1 MLLFHA
7 AQTLP
12 RLFRLF
18 GLHTRLPRRPGSAGH
33 RKPRCHLPCMGLR
46 QVPPSRFRRFDPQ
59 CRLRAFRT
67 LAASR
72 QSHPG
77 QTQQSPFR
85 MGKGART
92 VQHRQ
97 GGIRRSPENSEMHPD
112 SRPALDGRLG
122 TVRQHPPAPP
132 AGIALRQTRSKP
144 LHGFYSKRRKF
155 RDAKR
160 KHCRFVR
167 RLRLPDAVPVP
178 LLERHRI
185 FLPQP

>member
-1 MLLFHA
+1 MKSLLLLA
-7 AQTLP
+7 ATICCACCSCVQPKHYPDYSVSSGFALDSLDARDP
-12 RLFRLF
+12 QVI
-18 GLHTRLPRRPGSAGH
+18 G
-33 RKPRCHLPCMGLR
+33 KPRCHLPCMGLR

-72 QSHPG
+72 QSHPAKRNKVL
-77 QTQQSPFR
+77 SEWV
-85 MGKGART
+85 KGLRT

-112 SRPALDGRLG
+112 SRPALDGRHG
-122 TVRQHPPAPP
+122 TVRQRPPAPP

-155 RDAKR
+155 RNAKR
-160 KHCRFVR
+160 KHCRVVR
-167 RLRLPDAVPVP
+167 
-178 LLERHRI
+178 
-185 FLPQP
+185 

>member
-1 MLLFHA
+1 MKSLLLLA
-7 AQTLP
+7 ATICCACCSCVQPKHDPDYSVSSGFALDSLDARDPQVIENLGVTC
-12 RLFRLF
+12 RVW
-18 GLHTRLPRRPGSAGH
+18 GYV
-33 RKPRCHLPCMGLR
+33 K
-46 QVPPSRFRRFDPQ
+46 VPPSCFRRFDPQ

-97 GGIRRSPENSEMHPD
+97 GGIRRSPENREMHPD
-112 SRPALDGRLG
+112 SRPALDGRHG
-122 TVRQHPPAPP
+122 TVRQRPPAPP

-155 RDAKR
+155 RNAKR
-160 KHCRFVR
+160 KHCRVVR
-167 RLRLPDAVPVP
+167 
-178 LLERHRI
+178 
-185 FLPQP
+185 